1 MTENTDVG
9 FDHPTT
15 GAEAQATALAVT
27 QYIDTVISF
36 PGTIDFRFNDEPA
49 NGTGSL
55 ANASAITNSA
65 AVGFQPGAVVEHGV
79 NENDVTAPF
88 PGVPDAQGNFDFGY
102 TWNTGLDAPTGS
114 EYDLFSVI
122 LHELTH
128 SMGISSALKSDGNPV
143 HLFSPTRLFWARV
156 CRIRP

>member
-1 MTENTDVG
+1 M
-9 FDHPTT
+9 
-15 GAEAQATALAVT
+15 T

-36 PGTIDFRFNDEPA
+36 PGTIYFRFNAEPA

-55 ANASAITNSA
+55 ANASAILNSGA
-65 AVGFQPGAVVEHGV
+65 GVMGFQPGAVVEHAV

-88 PGVPDAQGNFDFGY
+88 PGVPDGQDNFDFGY

-128 SMGISSALKSDGNPV
+128 SMGLASGLRSDGKSRINGLNPGAFGTFDV
-143 HLFSPTRLFWARV
+143 FLEFGDGSPLFAAGGGFYR
-156 CRIRP
+156 